1 MKKILTDLNGGIF
14 GPFNSVE
21 QVENG
26 YLCDNTSYQT
36 IVTGEVT
43 IAEVAD
49 DYTIPQPDP
58 VPTPIVKKELTL
70 ENLQAQIDALKQGA

>member
-1 MKKILTDLNGGIF
+1 MQYILTDENGGIF
-14 GPFNSVE
+14 GPYSNVE
-21 QVENG
+21 KVDNG
-26 YLCDNTSYQT
+26 YICDGISLQT

-43 IAEVAD
+43 ISEVAD

-70 ENLQAQIDALKQGA
+70 EDLQAQIDALKGAA

>member
-14 GPFNSVE
+14 GPFTTVE

-36 IVTGEVT
+36 VVTGEV
-43 IAEVAD
+43 IVSEVSD
-49 DYTIPQPDP
+49 DYTIPQPDH
-58 VPTPIVKKELTL
+58 VPTPTIKKPTL
-70 ENLQAQIDALKQGA
+70 EDLQAQIDALKTGA

>member
-14 GPFNSVE
+14 GPFTTIE
-21 QVENG
+21 QVDNG
-26 YLCDNTSYQT
+26 YICDGASYQT

-43 IAEVAD
+43 VSEVAD

-70 ENLQAQIDALKQGA
+70 EDLQAQIDALKGAQ

>member
-1 MKKILTDLNGGIF
+1 MKKILTDLNNGIF
-14 GPFNSVE
+14 GPFNTVE

-43 IAEVAD
+43 VSEVSD

-58 VPTPIVKKELTL
+58 VPTPIVKKLTL
-70 ENLQAQIDALKQGA
+70 EDLQAQIDALKGAA

>member
-1 MKKILTDLNGGIF
+1 MKKILTDLSGGVF

-21 QVENG
+21 QVEDG
-26 YLCDNTSYQT
+26 YICDGASYQT

-43 IAEVAD
+43 VSEVSD

-58 VPTPIVKKELTL
+58 VPTPIVKKPTL
-70 ENLQAQIDALKQGA
+70 EDLQAQIDALKEAL